1 MRLISLKTC
10 KVPAI
15 VICMLAAGI
24 CYSCG
29 GHPDPSV
36 GSGYEGIV
44 LELGDSG
51 SGQDGLGNPGSG
63 KDEPGDSGSGK
74 DESGN
79 PGFGKDESGRPDS
92 GQDGLGKLDSG
103 QSDPGR
109 GDSAQSPAAM
119 VYVHVCGMVE
129 QPGVYGLPEGSRVY
143 EAVEAAGGIRD
154 GGAAD
159 YLNLAETLKDGMKL
173 EVPSESQAEE
183 WKAQGI
189 KPAAD
194 PEAKARHMVNLNTA
208 TREEL
213 MSLRG
218 IGESRAEDII
228 RYRETY
234 GGFQSIEDIM
244 NVSGIK
250 DAAFEKIKDSITV

>member
-63 KDEPGDSGSGK
+63 KDEPGDS
-74 DESGN
+74 
-79 PGFGKDESGRPDS
+79 
-92 GQDGLGKLDSG
+92 
-103 QSDPGR
+103 GR

>member
-36 GSGYEGIV
+36 GSGYEGII
-44 LELGDSG
+44 LELGG
-51 SGQDGLGNPGSG
+51 
-63 KDEPGDSGSGK
+63 
-74 DESGN
+74 
-79 PGFGKDESGRPDS
+79 S

>member
-1 MRLISLKTC
+1 MYLNRLTVRIVLSGWDGTRIKEGYHSDETYIFKKTC

-29 GHPDPSV
+29 GHPVLLV

-79 PGFGKDESGRPDS
+79 PGFGKDESGKPDS

-173 EVPSESQAEE
+173 EVPSESQAEN
-183 WKAQGI
+183 G
-189 KPAAD
+189 
-194 PEAKARHMVNLNTA
+194 RHRAL
-208 TREEL
+208 
-213 MSLRG
+213 SLLRILKQRPG
-218 IGESRAEDII
+218 
-228 RYRETY
+228 TW
-234 GGFQSIEDIM
+234 
-244 NVSGIK
+244 
-250 DAAFEKIKDSITV
+250 

>member
-1 MRLISLKTC
+1 MRLISLKTL

-29 GHPDPSV
+29 GQPDCAV
-36 GSGYEGIV
+36 DSGNEGIV
-44 LELGDSG
+44 MDLGDSG
-51 SGQDGLGNPGSG
+51 QPDSEEDGSG
-63 KDEPGDSGSGK
+63 K
-74 DESGN
+74 
-79 PGFGKDESGRPDS
+79 PDS
-92 GQDGLGKLDSG
+92 GQIDSG
-103 QSDPGR
+103 QP
-109 GDSAQSPAAM
+109 DSTQPSAAM
-119 VYVHVCGMVE
+119 VYVHVCGEVG
-129 QPGVYGLPEGSRVY
+129 QPGIYGLPEGSRVY
-143 EAVEAAGGIRD
+143 EAVEAAGGIMD

-159 YLNLAETLKDGMKL
+159 YLNLAETLRDGMKL
-173 EVPSESQAEE
+173 EVPSESQVKE
-183 WKAQGI
+183 WEAQGI

-194 PEAKARHMVNLNTA
+194 PEAKTRSMVNLNTA